1 MARTEPL
8 TIRPAIEDDAEAICT
23 IYNQG
28 ITDRLATLE
37 TALRTPAERRQWLAE
52 RGSRHPAI
60 VAQADGAVVGWGS
73 LNRFNP
79 REVYDHVADFSVYV
93 ERDWRGRGVGTRLL
107 ARLIELAREL
117 EYHKMTLATLIHNE
131 AGLALYAR
139 AGFTKVGVFREQGKL
154 DGRWV
159 DVLMMEKLL

>member
-1 MARTEPL
+1 MPADPW
-8 TIRPAIEDDAEAICT
+8 TIRPAVESDAEAICA
-23 IYNQG
+23 IFNQG
-28 ITDRLATLE
+28 IADRVATLE

-52 RGSRHPAI
+52 RGPRHPVI
-60 VAQADGAVVGWGS
+60 VALAAGAVVGWGS

-79 REVYDHVADFSVYV
+79 REVYDSVADFSVYV
-93 ERDWRGRGVGTRLL
+93 ERSWRRRGVGSLL
-107 ARLIELAREL
+107 LSRLIERAREL
-117 EYHKMTLATLIHNE
+117 GYHKMTLAALARNE

-139 AGFTKVGVFREQGKL
+139 AGFTKVGVFREQGQL